1 MSKLTTSGS
10 NTVGATLK
18 EGLAVGTSVGEAVV
32 GLPLGEPVGL
42 TEGLSVGEAVVGLPV
57 GCSVHGIIE
66 VSRCMLKLDG
76 S

>member
-1 MSKLTTSGS
+1 MEQEFPIVLSKLTTSGS

-32 GLPLGEPVGL
+32 GLP
-42 TEGLSVGEAVVGLPV
+42 V